1 MKLVNYK
8 LQTQMENLNVDSTNT
23 HFKEY
28 LKFILEDSNTP
39 YFQKADY
46 IGLSLQ
52 EIASKI
58 EYIGTDIRELQA
70 YKKKLQTALTLAKE
84 LVADVLIQNGVN
96 RVDGNFISSLTL
108 QDESIS
114 TKSEVLIFDEN
125 KVMTL
130 GYVKFTPDIEAIKIA
145 LQTSKGRKE
154 LEGIAT
160 MVTETTTIKPR
171 VKVNSKKVINN
182 KNNTQKPITLE
193 LLTNVDDSNNNDYS
207 DDLENVA

>member
-8 LQTQMENLNVDSTNT
+8 LQTQMENLNEDSTNQY
-23 HFKEY
+23 FKDY
-28 LKFILEDSNTP
+28 LKSILEDTSTP

-84 LVADVLIQNGVN
+84 LVADVLIQNGVD

-108 QDESIS
+108 QAESQSI
-114 TKSEVLIFDEN
+114 KSDLVVLDEN
-125 KVMTL
+125 KIMGL
-130 GYVKFTPDIEAIKIA
+130 GYVKFSPDIEAIRIA
-145 LQTSKGRKE
+145 LETPKGKKE
-154 LEGIAT
+154 LEGLVSVI
-160 MVTETTTIKPR
+160 TEKTTIKPK
-171 VKVNSKKVINN
+171 VKVNSKKAINN
-182 KNNTQKPITLE
+182 SNSTQKPITLE
-193 LLTNVDDSNNNDYS
+193 LLSSVDDN
-207 DDLENVA
+207 LEDVA

>member
-8 LQTQMENLNVDSTNT
+8 LQTQMENLNEDSTNQY
-23 HFKEY
+23 FKDY
-28 LKFILEDSNTP
+28 LKSILEDTSTP

-84 LVADVLIQNGVN
+84 LVADVLIQNGVD

-108 QDESIS
+108 QAESQSI
-114 TKSEVLIFDEN
+114 KSDVVVLDEN
-125 KVMTL
+125 KIMGL
-130 GYVKFTPDIEAIKIA
+130 GYVKFSPDIEAIKIA
-145 LQTSKGRKE
+145 LQTPKGKKE
-154 LEGIAT
+154 LEGLVSVI
-160 MVTETTTIKPR
+160 TETTTIKPK
-171 VKVNSKKVINN
+171 VKVNSKKAINN
-182 KNNTQKPITLE
+182 TNSTQKPSTIE
-193 LLTNVDDSNNNDYS
+193 LLANVDDN
-207 DDLENVA
+207 LEDVA

>member
-8 LQTQMENLNVDSTNT
+8 LQTQMENLNESSTNI
-23 HFKEY
+23 HFKDY
-28 LKFILEDSNTP
+28 LKSILEDTNTP

-84 LVADVLIQNGVN
+84 LVADVFISNGVD
-96 RVDGNFISSLTL
+96 RVDGNLISSLTL
-108 QDESIS
+108 QAESTS
-114 TKSEVLIFDEN
+114 SKTDLIILDEN

-145 LQTSKGRKE
+145 INTAKGKKE
-154 LEGIAT
+154 LEGLVSVI
-160 MVTETTTIKPR
+160 TETTTIKPK
-171 VKVNSKKVINN
+171 VKVNSKKAINN
-182 KNNTQKPITLE
+182 TNNTQKPITIE
-193 LLTNVDDSNNNDYS
+193 LVTNDDDTN
-207 DDLENVA
+207 LENVA

>member
-8 LQTQMENLNVDSTNT
+8 LQTQMENLNESSTNT

-28 LKFILEDSNTP
+28 LKSILEDSNTP

-58 EYIGTDIRELQA
+58 EHIGTNVRELQN

-84 LVADVLIQNGVN
+84 LVADVFIQNGVD

-108 QDESIS
+108 QAESIS
-114 TKSEVLIFDEN
+114 TKSDVVILDEN

-130 GYVKFTPDIEAIKIA
+130 GYVKFSPDIEAIKIA
-145 LQTSKGRKE
+145 LNTAKGKKE
-154 LEGIAT
+154 LEGLVSVI
-160 MVTETTTIKPR
+160 TETTTIKPK
-171 VKVNSKKVINN
+171 VKVNSKKAINN
-182 KNNTQKPITLE
+182 SNNSQKPITLE
-193 LLTNVDDSNNNDYS
+193 LVTNDDDSN
-207 DDLENVA
+207 LENVA

>member
-8 LQTQMENLNVDSTNT
+8 LQTQMENLNESSTNT

-28 LKFILEDSNTP
+28 LKSILEDSNTP

-84 LVADVLIQNGVN
+84 LVADVLIQNGVD
-96 RVDGNFISSLTL
+96 RVDGNLISSLTL
-108 QDESIS
+108 QAESKS
-114 TKSEVLIFDEN
+114 TKTDLIILDEN
-125 KVMTL
+125 SVMGL
-130 GYVKFTPDIEAIKIA
+130 GYVKFSPDIEAIKIA
-145 LQTSKGRKE
+145 LETPKGKKE
-154 LEGIAT
+154 LEGLVSVI
-160 MVTETTTIKPR
+160 TETTTIKPKI
-171 VKVNSKKVINN
+171 KVNSKKAINN
-182 KNNTQKPITLE
+182 TNNTQKPITIE
-193 LLTNVDDSNNNDYS
+193 LVTNDDDTN
-207 DDLENVA
+207 LENVA

>member
-8 LQTQMENLNVDSTNT
+8 LQTQMENLNESSTNI
-23 HFKEY
+23 HFKDY
-28 LKFILEDSNTP
+28 LKSILEDSNTP

-84 LVADVLIQNGVN
+84 LVADVFISNGVD
-96 RVDGNFISSLTL
+96 RVDGNLISSLTL
-108 QDESIS
+108 QAESTS
-114 TKSEVLIFDEN
+114 SKTDLIILDEN

-145 LQTSKGRKE
+145 INTAKGKKE
-154 LEGIAT
+154 LEGLVSVI
-160 MVTETTTIKPR
+160 TETTTIKPK
-171 VKVNSKKVINN
+171 VKVNSKKAINN
-182 KNNTQKPITLE
+182 TNNTQKPITLE
-193 LLTNVDDSNNNDYS
+193 LVTNDDDTN
-207 DDLENVA
+207 LENVA

>member
-8 LQTQMENLNVDSTNT
+8 LQTQMENLNESSTNT

-28 LKFILEDSNTP
+28 LKSILEDSSTP

-58 EYIGTDIRELQA
+58 EYIGTDIRELQN

-84 LVADVLIQNGVN
+84 LVADVFISNGVD

-108 QDESIS
+108 QEESTT
-114 TKSEVLIFDEN
+114 TKSDLIILDEN

-145 LQTSKGRKE
+145 LNTAKGKIE
-154 LEGIAT
+154 LEGLVSVI
-160 MVTETTTIKPR
+160 TETTTIKPK
-171 VKVNSKKVINN
+171 VKVNSKKAINN
-182 KNNTQKPITLE
+182 TNNTQKPITLE
-193 LLTNVDDSNNNDYS
+193 LVTNDDDTN
-207 DDLENVA
+207 LENVA

>member
-8 LQTQMENLNVDSTNT
+8 LQTQMENLNEDSTNQY
-23 HFKEY
+23 FKEY
-28 LKFILEDSNTP
+28 LKSILEANTP

-84 LVADVLIQNGVN
+84 LVADVFIQNGVD
-96 RVDGNFISSLTL
+96 RVDGNLISSLTL
-108 QDESIS
+108 QAESTTS
-114 TKSEVLIFDEN
+114 KSDLIILDEN

-145 LQTSKGRKE
+145 INTAKGKKE
-154 LEGIAT
+154 LEGLVSVI
-160 MVTETTTIKPR
+160 TETTTIKPK
-171 VKVNSKKVINN
+171 VKVNSKKAINN
-182 KNNTQKPITLE
+182 TKKNQKPITIE
-193 LLTNVDDSNNNDYS
+193 LVTNDDDTN
-207 DDLENVA
+207 LENVA

>member
-8 LQTQMENLNVDSTNT
+8 LQTQMENLNEDSTNQY
-23 HFKEY
+23 FKDY
-28 LKFILEDSNTP
+28 LKSILEDTSTP

-58 EYIGTDIRELQA
+58 EYIGTDIRELQT
-70 YKKKLQTALTLAKE
+70 YKKRLQTALTLAKE
-84 LVADVLIQNGVN
+84 LVADVLIQNGVD

-108 QDESIS
+108 QAESIS
-114 TKSEVLIFDEN
+114 TKSDVVILDEN

-145 LQTSKGRKE
+145 LETSKGKKE
-154 LEGIAT
+154 LEGLVSVI
-160 MVTETTTIKPR
+160 TETTTIKPK
-171 VKVNSKKVINN
+171 VKVNSKKAINN
-182 KNNTQKPITLE
+182 TNNTQKPIALE
-193 LLTNVDDSNNNDYS
+193 LVTNDDDIN
-207 DDLENVA
+207 LENVA

>member
-8 LQTQMENLNVDSTNT
+8 LQTQMENLNVDSTNI
-23 HFKEY
+23 HFKDY
-28 LKFILEDSNTP
+28 LKSILEDTNSP

-70 YKKKLQTALTLAKE
+70 YKKKLQTALALAKE
-84 LVADVLIQNGVN
+84 LVADVLIQNGVD
-96 RVDGNFISSLTL
+96 RVDGNLISSLTL
-108 QDESIS
+108 QAESTTS
-114 TKSEVLIFDEN
+114 KSDLIILDEN

-145 LQTSKGRKE
+145 INTAKGKKE
-154 LEGIAT
+154 LEGLVSVI
-160 MVTETTTIKPR
+160 TETTTIKPK
-171 VKVNSKKVINN
+171 VKVNSKKAINN
-182 KNNTQKPITLE
+182 TNNTQKPITIE
-193 LLTNVDDSNNNDYS
+193 LVTNDDDTN
-207 DDLENVA
+207 LENVA

>member
-8 LQTQMENLNVDSTNT
+8 LQTQMENLNEDSTNQY
-23 HFKEY
+23 FKDY
-28 LKFILEDSNTP
+28 LKSILEDTSTP

-84 LVADVLIQNGVN
+84 LVADVLIQNGVD

-108 QDESIS
+108 QAESTT
-114 TKSEVLIFDEN
+114 TKSDVVVLDEN
-125 KVMTL
+125 KIMGL
-130 GYVKFTPDIEAIKIA
+130 GYVKFSPDIEAIKIA
-145 LQTSKGRKE
+145 LETPKGKKE
-154 LEGIAT
+154 LEGLVSVI
-160 MVTETTTIKPR
+160 TEKTTIKPK
-171 VKVNSKKVINN
+171 VKVNSKKAINN
-182 KNNTQKPITLE
+182 TNITQKPITLE
-193 LLTNVDDSNNNDYS
+193 LLSNVDDN
-207 DDLENVA
+207 LEDVA

>member
-8 LQTQMENLNVDSTNT
+8 LQTQMENLNESSTNI

-28 LKFILEDSNTP
+28 LKSILEDSNTP

-84 LVADVLIQNGVN
+84 LVADVLIQNGVD

-108 QDESIS
+108 QAESTS
-114 TKSEVLIFDEN
+114 SKTDLIILDEN

-145 LQTSKGRKE
+145 LQTSKGKKE
-154 LEGIAT
+154 LEGLVSVI
-160 MVTETTTIKPR
+160 TETTTIKPK
-171 VKVNSKKVINN
+171 VKVNYKKAINN
-182 KNNTQKPITLE
+182 TNNTQKPITLE
-193 LLTNVDDSNNNDYS
+193 LVTNDDDSN
-207 DDLENVA
+207 LENVA

>member
-8 LQTQMENLNVDSTNT
+8 LQTQMENLNESSTNI
-23 HFKEY
+23 HFKDY
-28 LKFILEDSNTP
+28 LKSILEDSNTP

-58 EYIGTDIRELQA
+58 EYIGTDIKELQA

-84 LVADVLIQNGVN
+84 LVADVFISNGVD
-96 RVDGNFISSLTL
+96 RVDGNLISSLTL
-108 QDESIS
+108 QAESTS
-114 TKSEVLIFDEN
+114 SKTDLIILDEN

-145 LQTSKGRKE
+145 LQTSKGKKE
-154 LEGIAT
+154 LEGLVSVI
-160 MVTETTTIKPR
+160 TETTTIKPK
-171 VKVNSKKVINN
+171 VKVNSKKAINN
-182 KNNTQKPITLE
+182 TNNTQKPITIE
-193 LLTNVDDSNNNDYS
+193 LVTNDDDTN
-207 DDLENVA
+207 LENVA

>member
-8 LQTQMENLNVDSTNT
+8 LQTQMENLNESSTNT

-28 LKFILEDSNTP
+28 LKSILEDSSTP

-70 YKKKLQTALTLAKE
+70 YKKRLQTALTLAKE
-84 LVADVLIQNGVN
+84 LVADVLIQNGVD

-108 QDESIS
+108 QAESKS
-114 TKSEVLIFDEN
+114 TKTDLIILDEN
-125 KVMTL
+125 RVMGL
-130 GYVKFTPDIEAIKIA
+130 GYVKFSPNIEAIKIA
-145 LQTSKGRKE
+145 LETSKGKIE
-154 LEGIAT
+154 LEGLVSVI
-160 MVTETTTIKPR
+160 TETTTIKPKI
-171 VKVNSKKVINN
+171 KVNSKKAINN
-182 KNNTQKPITLE
+182 TNNTQKPIALE
-193 LLTNVDDSNNNDYS
+193 LVTNDDDIN
-207 DDLENVA
+207 LENVA

>member
-8 LQTQMENLNVDSTNT
+8 LQTQMENLNESSTNT

-28 LKFILEDSNTP
+28 LKSILEDSNTP

-84 LVADVLIQNGVN
+84 LVADVLIQNGVD
-96 RVDGNFISSLTL
+96 RVDGNLISSLTL
-108 QDESIS
+108 QAESTTS
-114 TKSEVLIFDEN
+114 KSDLVILDEN
-125 KVMTL
+125 KVMGL

-145 LQTSKGRKE
+145 LNTAKGKKE
-154 LEGIAT
+154 LEGLVSVI
-160 MVTETTTIKPR
+160 TETTTIKPK
-171 VKVNSKKVINN
+171 VKVNSKKAINN
-182 KNNTQKPITLE
+182 TNNTQKPITLE
-193 LLTNVDDSNNNDYS
+193 LVTNDDDSN
-207 DDLENVA
+207 LENVA

>member
-8 LQTQMENLNVDSTNT
+8 LQTQMENLNEDSTNQY
-23 HFKEY
+23 FKEY
-28 LKFILEDSNTP
+28 LKSILEANTP

-84 LVADVLIQNGVN
+84 LVADVFIQNGVD

-108 QDESIS
+108 QEESIS
-114 TKSEVLIFDEN
+114 TKSDVVILDEN
-125 KVMTL
+125 KVMGL

-145 LQTSKGRKE
+145 LETSKGKKE
-154 LEGIAT
+154 LEGLVSVI
-160 MVTETTTIKPR
+160 TETTTIKPK
-171 VKVNSKKVINN
+171 VKVNSKKAINN
-182 KNNTQKPITLE
+182 TNNTQKPITLE
-193 LLTNVDDSNNNDYS
+193 LVTNDDDIN
-207 DDLENVA
+207 LENVA

>member
-8 LQTQMENLNVDSTNT
+8 LQTQMENLNEDSTNQY
-23 HFKEY
+23 FKDY
-28 LKFILEDSNTP
+28 LKSILEDTSTP

-84 LVADVLIQNGVN
+84 LVADVLIQNGVD

-108 QDESIS
+108 QAETTT
-114 TKSEVLIFDEN
+114 TKSDVVVLDEN
-125 KVMTL
+125 KLMGL
-130 GYVKFTPDIEAIKIA
+130 GYVKFSPDIKAIKIA
-145 LQTSKGRKE
+145 LETPKGKKE
-154 LEGIAT
+154 LEGLVSVIK
-160 MVTETTTIKPR
+160 ETTTIKPK
-171 VKVNSKKVINN
+171 VKVNSKKAINN
-182 KNNTQKPITLE
+182 TNSTQKPSTIE
-193 LLTNVDDSNNNDYS
+193 LLTNVDDN
-207 DDLENVA
+207 LEDVA

>member
-1 MKLVNYK
+1 
-8 LQTQMENLNVDSTNT
+8 MENLNESSTNT
-23 HFKEY
+23 HFKDY
-28 LKFILEDSNTP
+28 LKSILEDSNTP

-84 LVADVLIQNGVN
+84 LVADVFIQNGVD
-96 RVDGNFISSLTL
+96 RVDGNLISSLTL
-108 QDESIS
+108 QAESIS
-114 TKSEVLIFDEN
+114 TKSDLIILDEN

-145 LQTSKGRKE
+145 LQTSKGKKE
-154 LEGIAT
+154 LEGLVSVI
-160 MVTETTTIKPR
+160 TETTTIKPR
-171 VKVNSKKVINN
+171 VKVNSKKQKDTAI
-182 KNNTQKPITLE
+182 KPIAIE
-193 LLTNVDDSNNNDYS
+193 IIVDEFNNDNYN
-207 DDLENVA
+207 DNLENVA

>member
-8 LQTQMENLNVDSTNT
+8 LQTQMENLNEDSTNQY
-23 HFKEY
+23 FKEY
-28 LKFILEDSNTP
+28 LKSILEDRNTP

-58 EYIGTDIRELQA
+58 DYIGSDIKELQA

-84 LVADVLIQNGVN
+84 LVADVLIQNGVD

-108 QDESIS
+108 QAESIS
-114 TKSEVLIFDEN
+114 TKSDLVILDEN
-125 KVMTL
+125 KVMGL

-145 LQTSKGRKE
+145 LATPKGKKE
-154 LEGIAT
+154 LEELVTVI
-160 MVTETTTIKPR
+160 TETTTIKPK
-171 VKVNSKKVINN
+171 VKVNSKKAINN
-182 KNNTQKPITLE
+182 INNTQKPIALE
-193 LLTNVDDSNNNDYS
+193 LVTNDDDTN
-207 DDLENVA
+207 LENVA